1 MRTELQARVSMWIN
15 ASPADVYRAFIEP
28 ERLTKFWLS
37 KATGPLRVGQ
47 PVEWH
52 FMVEGAVAKTE
63 ATELVEN
70 QRLAWRWEDGTV
82 DVELAPLDGGTSL
95 TLTQRGFV
103 GSEREQ
109 ADAAIE
115 STSGFTI
122 VICDLKT
129 LLETGRSA
137 GLTKSKAKLISASL

>member
-15 ASPADVYRAFIEP
+15 AS
-28 ERLTKFWLS
+28 L
-37 KATGPLRVGQ
+37 
-47 PVEWH
+47 
-52 FMVEGAVAKTE
+52 
-63 ATELVEN
+63 
-70 QRLAWRWEDGTV
+70 

-122 VICDLKT
+122 VLCDLKT